1 MKWIGQHIYDLVSR
15 FRDDVYLEDLS
26 TTTETSVLV
35 VDSTGK
41 VSKSTTLADDIIES
55 EIDTL
60 AGLTNI
66 GATGINTLISSD
78 DVQFYNPVDTGQP
91 TYSFG
96 ASDAERFMIQPIYDG
111 GAQTLDYVQ
120 FKTFCASAENNKGQ
134 FKFLVDEGPVL
145 NIDDDGIDFIT
156 GHGISINGTD
166 ILTDSSGT
174 ATLSNID
181 ALDATTEA
189 TIEAAIDTLT
199 GPIEIQKDGVHASSA
214 LLIDNNTTGY
224 YALEIDAANTGAD
237 VVNISAPSM
246 TGLGGNWLKMSG
258 AIGRGSGIYMDMQMD
273 ELTGLV
279 IGSAMHVDLDSSSTT
294 SIQNNII
301 DVDVDI
307 AGDLGVGQNNII
319 KGFNLEISD
328 VATGNHSAS
337 TSQLTGIDITLANAN
352 ADPVITY
359 QHGIDIDLSGGD
371 TAYTV
376 GLYTDVLNGGT
387 DIKMVSSDDATD
399 YCTIATGAAGA
410 TTIRTEDATVG
421 STAHFE
427 VAADGNITLDANGRI
442 KLEPKSGSNVLI
454 DGTVQ
459 IDAGVVT
466 GVTSLQLLGDT
477 DDTCTITST
486 THGATS
492 ITTVDTA
499 AAAAHFT
506 VTADGDITLDAAGT
520 VKGTPIHY
528 PFRGYCLGISSGNF
542 QFAEDMTDNQFP
554 VQLNSDYG
562 DTVIAN
568 GSLDDLSTWFRSS
581 GIVMPRACT
590 AIDMVGWASCPGTG
604 EVTIS
609 LCKITPDR
617 NSNSA
622 EVPIVVATTTFTAL
636 NSNDKLEDFSVGD
649 SGGDGTVT
657 IVTSAIAKGDI
668 LMPFVSSPDT
678 KTTYFNMTLEVEG

>member
-26 TTTETSVLV
+26 TTTETNVLV
-35 VDSTGK
+35 VDSDGLI
-41 VSKSTTLADDIIES
+41 SKSTSVAGDLTAIVAGTGLSGEDLSGPIPTLTVDAEQTQIIAVGTIEEGTWNADVIASAYLDADTAHLSGTQTFTGTKTFDNTIS
-55 EIDTL
+55 GAIDGQAATVATIAGLAPNTATTQATQAAITSCANLTTVGKL
-60 AGLTNI
+60 AG
-66 GATGINTLISSD
+66 
-78 DVQFYNPVDTGQP
+78 PV
-91 TYSFG
+91 
-96 ASDAERFMIQPIYDG
+96 
-111 GAQTLDYVQ
+111 
-120 FKTFCASAENNKGQ
+120 
-134 FKFLVDEGPVL
+134 
-145 NIDDDGIDFIT
+145 
-156 GHGISINGTD
+156 
-166 ILTDSSGT
+166 
-174 ATLSNID
+174 
-181 ALDATTEA
+181 
-189 TIEAAIDTLT
+189 
-199 GPIEIQKDGVHASSA
+199 EIQKDGVHASSA

-337 TSQLTGIDITLANAN
+337 TSQLTGIDITLVNAN
-352 ADPVITY
+352 ADPVVTY

-376 GLYTDVLNGGT
+376 GLYTDVLNGGKE
-387 DIKMVSSDDATD
+387 IKMVSSADATD
-399 YCTIATGAAGA
+399 YCTIETGAVGA
-410 TTIRTEDATVG
+410 TTITTVDTTVG

-617 NSNSA
+617 NSTSA

-668 LMPFVSSPDT
+668 LMPFVLSPDT
-678 KTTYFNMTLEVEG
+678 KTTYFNMTLEVDAA